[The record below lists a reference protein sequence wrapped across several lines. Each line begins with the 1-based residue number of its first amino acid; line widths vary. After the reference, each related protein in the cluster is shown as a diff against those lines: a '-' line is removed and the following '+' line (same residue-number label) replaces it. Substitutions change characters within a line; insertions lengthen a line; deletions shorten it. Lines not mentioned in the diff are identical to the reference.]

1 MQDPIDRNRPP
12 GSRRAPRLT
21 AVLLVTAATTVAA
34 CGSSSPTSPS
44 SPTSLSSP
52 TSSSATTIVGSEAS
66 SSTVAFSG
74 CMRSHGVPTFPDL
87 KDNRMQIQASGQA
100 ISVNGVSI
108 NAPAFRSALQT
119 CEKYR
124 PHIESTPAQT
134 ARYEQEALNFA
145 RCMRGHGIKNFPDPP
160 PSTGTGTNH
169 VVNLTHSGLNFYSPA
184 FQAAANACGGFGSV
198 KGS

>member
-12 GSRRAPRLT
+12 GSRRARRLT
-21 AVLLVTAATTVAA
+21 AIMLLTAATTVAA

-44 SPTSLSSP
+44 SRTSPSAPTG
-52 TSSSATTIVGSEAS
+52 AGSEAS
-66 SSTVAFSG
+66 GSTVAFSG

-124 PHIESTPAQT
+124 PHIEATPAQT
-134 ARYEQEALNFA
+134 ARYEKQALNFA